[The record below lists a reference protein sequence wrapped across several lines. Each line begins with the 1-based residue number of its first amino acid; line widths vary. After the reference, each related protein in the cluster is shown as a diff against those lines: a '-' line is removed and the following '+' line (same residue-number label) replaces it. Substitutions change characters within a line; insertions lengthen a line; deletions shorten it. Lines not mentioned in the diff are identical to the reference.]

1 MNGVNPPNTS
11 NIIHIN
17 FSINDLHLRN
27 EFKTNYDNLVTNKNY
42 PLILNETWVR
52 LSLVKEIMNM
62 KKLKVALAILVAAVM
77 AGNAQTT
84 VNSDIVGY
92 SKISAPSGTVA
103 LVPGF
108 VKSPKFAG
116 SVTFSGQSF
125 AITGLSLG
133 ELDQSNFSD
142 RPNYPTHYVEI
153 TAGAYEGYSYDI
165 AANTA
170 SSVIAANVPSA
181 IDGQTVSVVIR
192 PHVTLDD
199 IASASMAEYSDAVNL
214 INPDGSTTT
223 RYYAAGSWIAEDF
236 STAAG
241 HTVIYPG
248 QAVLLSSGGVEI
260 ITTGVVK
267 TTKTA
272 VPLYAAA
279 VNYVGPLSPGGDTKV
294 IQLQIAPSLA
304 VYSDG
309 FNQFTTDGTMTT
321 IGTYYS
327 DGVDVLDAGFS
338 PLPSTATDSITTN
351 TGFALSAGADGYWI
365 MPSPLSR

>member
-1 MNGVNPPNTS
+1 
-11 NIIHIN
+11 
-17 FSINDLHLRN
+17 
-27 EFKTNYDNLVTNKNY
+27 
-42 PLILNETWVR
+42 
-52 LSLVKEIMNM
+52 M
-62 KKLKVALAILVAAVM
+62 KKLNVALAILVAVVS
-77 AGNAQTT
+77 AGNAEP
-84 VNSDIVGY
+84 VYSDIVGY
-92 SKISAPSGTVA
+92 SNVTAPSGTVA
-103 LVPGF
+103 IVPGF
-108 VKSPKFAG
+108 VKSAKFTGTAT
-116 SVTFSGQSF
+116 VTGQSF
-125 AITGLSLG
+125 GVSGLSVG

-142 RPNYPTHYVEI
+142 KPNYPTHYVEI
-153 TAGAYEGYSYDI
+153 TAGDYEGYAYDI
-165 AANTA
+165 VANTA
-170 SSVIAANVPSA
+170 SSVTAANVPSA
-181 IDGQTVSVVIR
+181 INGQTLSVVIR

-199 IASASMAEYSDAVNL
+199 IASASMADYSDAVNL

-223 RYYAAGSWIAEDF
+223 RFYAAGSWIAEDF

-260 ITTGVVK
+260 TTTGIVK

-279 VNYVGPLSPGGDTKV
+279 VNFVGPLSPGGDTKV
-294 IQLQIAPSLA
+294 TQLQIAPSLA

-338 PLPSTATDSITTN
+338 PLPSNATDSIEIN

-365 MPSPLSR
+365 MPSPLDR

>member
-1 MNGVNPPNTS
+1 
-11 NIIHIN
+11 
-17 FSINDLHLRN
+17 
-27 EFKTNYDNLVTNKNY
+27 
-42 PLILNETWVR
+42 
-52 LSLVKEIMNM
+52 VKEIMNM
-62 KKLKVALAILVAAVM
+62 KKLNVTLAILVAAVM
-77 AGNAQTT
+77 AGNAQTSVT
-84 VNSDIVGY
+84 SDIVGY
-92 SKISAPSGTVA
+92 SKIGAPSGTVA

-116 SVTFSGQSF
+116 SATLSGQSF
-125 AITGLSLG
+125 AVTMPAG
-133 ELDQSNFSD
+133 ELNQSNFSD
-142 RPNYPTHYVEI
+142 RPNYPTHYIEI
-153 TAGAYEGYSYDI
+153 TAGDYEGYAYDI
-165 AANTA
+165 VANTPT
-170 SSVIAANVPSA
+170 SVTAANVPSA
-181 IDGQTVSVVIR
+181 INGQTFSVVIR

>member
-1 MNGVNPPNTS
+1 
-11 NIIHIN
+11 
-17 FSINDLHLRN
+17 
-27 EFKTNYDNLVTNKNY
+27 
-42 PLILNETWVR
+42 
-52 LSLVKEIMNM
+52 MNM
-62 KKLKVALAILVAAVM
+62 KKLNVTLAILVAAVM
-77 AGNAQTT
+77 AGNAQTSVT
-84 VNSDIVGY
+84 SDIVGY
-92 SKISAPSGTVA
+92 SKIGAPSGTVA

-116 SVTFSGQSF
+116 SATLSGQSF
-125 AITGLSLG
+125 AVTMPAG
-133 ELDQSNFSD
+133 ELNQSNFSD
-142 RPNYPTHYVEI
+142 RPNYPTHYIEI
-153 TAGAYEGYSYDI
+153 TAGDYEGYAYDI
-165 AANTA
+165 VANTPT
-170 SSVIAANVPSA
+170 SVTAANVPSA
-181 IDGQTVSVVIR
+181 INGQTFSVVIR

>member
-1 MNGVNPPNTS
+1 
-11 NIIHIN
+11 
-17 FSINDLHLRN
+17 
-27 EFKTNYDNLVTNKNY
+27 
-42 PLILNETWVR
+42 
-52 LSLVKEIMNM
+52 MNM
-62 KKLKVALAILVAAVM
+62 KKLNVTLAILVAAVM

-92 SKISAPSGTVA
+92 SKITAPSGTVA

-108 VKSPKFAG
+108 VKSPKFTG
-116 SVTFSGQSF
+116 SATLSGQSF
-125 AITGLSLG
+125 AVTMPAG
-133 ELDQSNFSD
+133 ELNQSNFSD
-142 RPNYPTHYVEI
+142 RPNYPTHYIEI
-153 TAGAYEGYSYDI
+153 TAGDYEGYAYDI
-165 AANTA
+165 VSNTA
-170 SSVIAANVPSA
+170 TSVTAANVPSA
-181 IDGQTVSVVIR
+181 INGQTFSVVIR

-223 RYYAAGSWIAEDF
+223 RYYAAGSWIAEDY

-248 QAVLLSSGGVEI
+248 QAALLSSGGVEI
-260 ITTGVVK
+260 MTTGVVK

-294 IQLQIAPSLA
+294 TQLQIESSMAPYA
-304 VYSDG
+304 DG
-309 FNQFTTDGTMTT
+309 FNQFSSDGSMTT
-321 IGTYYS
+321 IGTFYS
-327 DGVDVLDAGFS
+327 DGTDVLDAGYS
-338 PLPSTATDSITTN
+338 PLSSSATDSIEIN